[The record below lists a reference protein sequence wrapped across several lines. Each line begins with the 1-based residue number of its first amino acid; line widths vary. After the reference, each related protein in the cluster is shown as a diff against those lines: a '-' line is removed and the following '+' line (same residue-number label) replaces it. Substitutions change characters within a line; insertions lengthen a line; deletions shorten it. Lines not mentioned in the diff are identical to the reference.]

1 MPPPWLLVKVE
12 FCERAMQLI
21 EILEYFKGWSLNA
34 PPEFKGIKTRHWV
47 AMRRALVPECA
58 PRI

>member
-34 PPEFKGIKTRHWV
+34 PPEFQGIKTQIRGFV
-47 AMRRALVPECA
+47 ARVYYA
-58 PRI
+58 